1 MNNPYFRFRNFALRH
16 DRCAMRVG
24 TDGVLLGAWAEVLDA
39 RRILDIGTG
48 CGLIALM
55 AAQRNPEAL
64 VWGIDIDADSVLQA
78 DQNVQA
84 SPYAERVKIIQCDV
98 RLFDAPEPFDAVL
111 CNPPFH
117 PEHILPPDQA
127 RCAARN
133 TSSLGFGE
141 LVRRVDLLLSET
153 GLFSVVLPMSVRSE
167 FVSLCLLHQLYLCRQ
182 CEVSTVLGRPPKRI
196 MLTFTKS
203 SSQPFVSETLTLQ
216 DASGHRTL
224 QYASLT
230 EAFYLPDK

>member
-1 MNNPYFRFRNFALRH
+1 MSNPYFRFRNFTLRH
-16 DRCAMRVG
+16 DHCAMRVG
-24 TDGVLLGAWAEVLDA
+24 TDGVLLGAWAEFSCA
-39 RRILDIGTG
+39 QRILDIGTG

-55 AAQRNPEAL
+55 AAQRNPDAL

-78 DQNVQA
+78 RQNVLA
-84 SPYAERVKIIQCDV
+84 SPYADRVQIVHCDV
-98 RLFDAPEPFDAVL
+98 RSFESPEPFDAVL

-133 TSSLGFGE
+133 TASLGFGE
-141 LVRRVDLLLSET
+141 LLRCVDVLLSET
-153 GLFSVVLPMSVRSE
+153 GLFSVVLPMSVCSE
-167 FVSLCLLHQLYLCRQ
+167 FVSLCLLHRFCLRRK
-182 CEVSTVLGRPPKRI
+182 CEVSTVVGRSPKRV

-203 SSQPFVSETLTLQ
+203 SSQPLVHETLTLQ
-216 DASGHRTL
+216 DADGRRTS

-230 EAFYLPDK
+230 EAFYLPCK

>member
-24 TDGVLLGAWAEVLDA
+24 TDGVLLGAWAELSDA

-141 LVRRVDLLLSET
+141 LVRCVDLLLSES

-182 CEVSTVLGRPPKRI
+182 CEVCTVLGRPPKRI